1 MKEKEK
7 NDYKFQAQQMSQ
19 EEVDR
24 IQKFVNAENQVS
36 VGYPEADFIPL
47 VGELVRLGRI
57 SVPVPDWMEEIRWHS
72 DCTGE
77 HIR

>member
-7 NDYKFQAQQMSQ
+7 NEYKLRAQQMSQ

-24 IQKFVNAENQVS
+24 IQKFVNGENQVS
-36 VGYPEADFIPL
+36 VGYLEADFIPL

-57 SVPVPDWMEEIRWHS
+57 SVPIPDWMKEIRWHS